1 MGDNQRDIKL
11 TEQGDRTP
19 VPVGSGVIGQASSDR
34 QQETAQKP
42 TQEVFFRTPVVVN
55 ATGNKSTPLKSG
67 SSLKKPNLMKLTT
80 CPPGRWGGTPRRYS
94 IDGLENNVGDTRTPT
109 GNVTYLDL
117 T

>member
-67 SSLKKPNLMKLTT
+67 NSLKKPNLMKLTT

-94 IDGLENNVGDTRTPT
+94 IDGEIRVHQQVML
-109 GNVTYLDL
+109 L